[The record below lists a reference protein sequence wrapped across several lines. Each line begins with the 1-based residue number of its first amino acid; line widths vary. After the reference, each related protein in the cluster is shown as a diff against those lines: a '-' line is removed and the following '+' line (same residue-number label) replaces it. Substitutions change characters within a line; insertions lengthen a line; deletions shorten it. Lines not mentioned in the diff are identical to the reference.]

1 MTTANRTLRR
11 SPRRRDRRGRGL
23 RGLLYPSTIPAAKTR
38 AERFDAMVLEALDP
52 IEQRWGAELTELDLA
67 VDDVPEVD
75 ETSPDEV
82 VWQAGVLAD
91 VGVPL
96 AQLVPAGVDPEGLP
110 SRARIVL
117 YRRPLEARA
126 RGGADL
132 ADLLHEV
139 LVEQVAEYLNIEP
152 DVVDGGGRGLSR
164 PHGARHTGTRARTQ
178 VVTLVPARVLR
189 ASSTSDGRAAQA
201 PALALGEPAPDAEA
215 LVVREG
221 VLQALGPDLAPRAD
235 ALGLPR
241 RAALLREERLGVGL
255 GAQRALLPVRLLG
268 LPGVSPN
275 GSTIRSGSRSRSTPD
290 ASTP

>member
-1 MTTANRTLRR
+1 M
-11 SPRRRDRRGRGL
+11 
-23 RGLLYPSTIPAAKTR
+23 LYPPTLPAAKTR
-38 AERFDAMVLEALDP
+38 AERFDAMVLEALEP

-152 DVVDGGGRGLSR
+152 DAVDG
-164 PHGARHTGTRARTQ
+164 
-178 VVTLVPARVLR
+178 
-189 ASSTSDGRAAQA
+189 
-201 PALALGEPAPDAEA
+201 AE
-215 LVVREG
+215 
-221 VLQALGPDLAPRAD
+221 
-235 ALGLPR
+235 
-241 RAALLREERLGVGL
+241 
-255 GAQRALLPVRLLG
+255 
-268 LPGVSPN
+268 S
-275 GSTIRSGSRSRSTPD
+275 
-290 ASTP
+290 

>member
-1 MTTANRTLRR
+1 M
-11 SPRRRDRRGRGL
+11 
-23 RGLLYPSTIPAAKTR
+23 LYPPTLPAAKTR
-38 AERFDAMVLEALDP
+38 AERFDAMVLEALEP
-52 IEQRWGAELTELDLA
+52 IEQRWGAELAELDLA

-152 DVVDGGGRGLSR
+152 DAVDGG
-164 PHGARHTGTRARTQ
+164 
-178 VVTLVPARVLR
+178 
-189 ASSTSDGRAAQA
+189 
-201 PALALGEPAPDAEA
+201 EA
-215 LVVREG
+215 
-221 VLQALGPDLAPRAD
+221 
-235 ALGLPR
+235 
-241 RAALLREERLGVGL
+241 
-255 GAQRALLPVRLLG
+255 
-268 LPGVSPN
+268 
-275 GSTIRSGSRSRSTPD
+275 
-290 ASTP
+290 

>member
-1 MTTANRTLRR
+1 M
-11 SPRRRDRRGRGL
+11 
-23 RGLLYPSTIPAAKTR
+23 LYPATIPAAKTR
-38 AERFDAMVLEALDP
+38 AERFDAMVLEALEP
-52 IEQRWGAELTELDLA
+52 IEHRWGAELTDLDLA

-75 ETSPDEV
+75 QTSPDEV

-152 DVVDGGGRGLSR
+152 DAVDG
-164 PHGARHTGTRARTQ
+164 
-178 VVTLVPARVLR
+178 
-189 ASSTSDGRAAQA
+189 
-201 PALALGEPAPDAEA
+201 AE
-215 LVVREG
+215 G
-221 VLQALGPDLAPRAD
+221 
-235 ALGLPR
+235 
-241 RAALLREERLGVGL
+241 
-255 GAQRALLPVRLLG
+255 
-268 LPGVSPN
+268 
-275 GSTIRSGSRSRSTPD
+275 
-290 ASTP
+290 

>member
-1 MTTANRTLRR
+1 
-11 SPRRRDRRGRGL
+11 L
-23 RGLLYPSTIPAAKTR
+23 RGLLYPSTVPAAKTR
-38 AERFDAMVLEALDP
+38 AERFDAMVLEALEP

-152 DVVDGGGRGLSR
+152 DVVDGG
-164 PHGARHTGTRARTQ
+164 
-178 VVTLVPARVLR
+178 
-189 ASSTSDGRAAQA
+189 
-201 PALALGEPAPDAEA
+201 
-215 LVVREG
+215 EG
-221 VLQALGPDLAPRAD
+221 
-235 ALGLPR
+235 
-241 RAALLREERLGVGL
+241 
-255 GAQRALLPVRLLG
+255 
-268 LPGVSPN
+268 
-275 GSTIRSGSRSRSTPD
+275 
-290 ASTP
+290 

>member
-1 MTTANRTLRR
+1 M
-11 SPRRRDRRGRGL
+11 
-23 RGLLYPSTIPAAKTR
+23 LYPPTLPAAKTR
-38 AERFDAMVLEALDP
+38 AERFDAMVLEALEP
-52 IEQRWGAELTELDLA
+52 IEQRWGTELTELDLA

-152 DVVDGGGRGLSR
+152 DAVDGGG
-164 PHGARHTGTRARTQ
+164 
-178 VVTLVPARVLR
+178 
-189 ASSTSDGRAAQA
+189 D
-201 PALALGEPAPDAEA
+201 
-215 LVVREG
+215 EG
-221 VLQALGPDLAPRAD
+221 
-235 ALGLPR
+235 
-241 RAALLREERLGVGL
+241 
-255 GAQRALLPVRLLG
+255 
-268 LPGVSPN
+268 
-275 GSTIRSGSRSRSTPD
+275 
-290 ASTP
+290 